1 MSTKTTIKRIALVA
15 AVAAAFGG
23 LSTVAANAAV
33 GTPALSGTVT
43 LTSGTQ
49 VGVGST
55 TSAAVQV
62 VGGIATVVLAET
74 TTITAGSS
82 AVPTII
88 GTLSSTGVGTIS
100 NVANSLSSTITA
112 KTLGSTSVNP
122 TYPAS
127 SVGIVSDGTSAE
139 VATNTITVY
148 SAVAGV
154 QTLSFTPIGATGAPG
169 TPVTFTITWGAAPVA
184 SASYSVVS
192 IASGT
197 LSTTL
202 GTATSSTD
210 PLSAP
215 NTAHTAAGAQ
225 AATIGVEVESAATTL
240 LAGQGLS
247 VSVTGPGLLSAPVD
261 EPSATAVALSSSA
274 GAVALGRSVSLAASG
289 SHGYAAIALFGD
301 GTSGTSTVTVSTAA
315 GVVLGTV
322 SFTFTGSAAK
332 VSATQNLKVLKA
344 GGVAGSN
351 TVGAVYN
358 GQYSS
363 HSSTTVLDESLA
375 TALTSS
381 NLDGNTAFTVGES
394 PITATTTDA
403 LGNPV
408 ALASAGL
415 ISSSVIK
422 VVVSDPTILTAGSC
436 YAVAA
441 STTASGTATN
451 EINCAVTGTTG
462 ATSGASATAT
472 VELYDTNTAAWDI
485 LAAPLTFTIGG
496 SVVAETAALDAATYA
511 PGQPLALSIKAT
523 DKAGNAAYDQ
533 DINGLTT
540 AVPSTYIQGF
550 ATPTELIGGVA
561 TKTVAGY
568 APVQDGTFTI
578 TGVDGDSGV
587 SEALS
592 VTASVTTGAA
602 TASNAATDAAN
613 EATDAANAA
622 TDAANAA
629 ADAADAAT
637 SAAQDAGAKADAAL
651 AAVTALSAKI
661 TVLAAQIAKIVKK
674 LKA

>member
-1 MSTKTTIKRIALVA
+1 MSTKTTFKRVALVA

-23 LSTVAANAAV
+23 LSTVAANATVSSSTLVVASTY
-33 GTPALSGTVT
+33 GTGSGTAA
-43 LTSGTQ
+43 GT
-49 VGVGST
+49 
-55 TSAAVQV
+55 QV
-62 VGGIATVVLAET
+62 VGGLINVTLTET
-74 TTITAGSS
+74 TTATAGL
-82 AVPTII
+82 V
-88 GTLSSTGVGTIS
+88 GTLSSTGVGSIS
-100 NVANSLSSTITA
+100 AVTGSSHVTAQSGTVYPTLSVNLNSDSTGDASGTAVTITL
-112 KTLGSTSVNP
+112 T
-122 TYPAS
+122 
-127 SVGIVSDGTSAE
+127 
-139 VATNTITVY
+139 
-148 SAVAGV
+148 SAVAGT
-154 QTLSFTPIGATGAPG
+154 QTLAFTPIASTGAPG
-169 TPVTFTITWGAAPVA
+169 TAQTVTITWGAAPVA

-192 IASGT
+192 IKTGT
-197 LSTTL
+197 TSTTL

-210 PLSAP
+210 ALSAP
-215 NTAHTAAGAQ
+215 NTAATAAGAQ
-225 AATIGVEVESAATTL
+225 AAKIGVEVESAATTL
-240 LAGQGLS
+240 LAGQGIS
-247 VSVTGPGLLSAPVD
+247 ASVTGPGLLSLPVD
-261 EPSATAVALSSSA
+261 ESANTAVGLSSA
-274 GAVALGRSVSLAASG
+274 AVGRSVSLAASG
-289 SHGYAAIALFGD
+289 SHGYAAIALFAD
-301 GTSGTSTVTVSTAA
+301 GTAGTSTVTVSTAA

-344 GGVAGSN
+344 GGTAGN
-351 TVGAVYN
+351 AATNVYA
-358 GQYSS
+358 GTTSVYSA
-363 HSSTTVLDESLA
+363 TTVLTQATTTVANYGTDETNA
-375 TALTSS
+375 TTS
-381 NLDGNTAFTVGES
+381 GFTAGKS

-408 ALASAGL
+408 ALASAGP

-441 STTASGTATN
+441 STTASATATN
-451 EINCAVTGTTG
+451 EINCAVSGTTG

-472 VELYDTNTAAWDI
+472 VELYNTKTQAWDI

-533 DINGLTT
+533 DIAGLIT

-550 ATPTELIGGVA
+550 ATPTKLIGGVA

-568 APVQDGTFTI
+568 APSQDGTFTI
-578 TGVDGDSGV
+578 TGVDGDSGAG
-587 SEALS
+587 EALS

-602 TASNAATDAAN
+602 TASAAATDAAN

-637 SAAQDAGAKADAAL
+637 SAAQDASAKADAAL
-651 AAVTALSAKI
+651 AAVNALSAKI

-674 LKA
+674 LGA